1 MFGAIAGGIA
11 SALAGGAMSKLFG
24 GGQKAA
30 SGGIQGDVLATDNN
44 TVGMGDAGI
53 KSAIQGSNVPNPDE
67 AVPSF
72 VSGAMSK
79 ADKGKDTRDYLAA
92 AFPELNAW
100 ERDGADA
107 SSAGMVDAGFENQK
121 ELTKMQLYNQKEIA
135 EMQNETQKE
144 IAGIQSATSRQ
155 NTKDQVYAQNEMLAY
170 QQKESTAR
178 VASIMEN
185 TNLSKQQQV
194 SEIMRQML
202 TQAQTAGQYFTNDQI
217 KEMTRKVSAEVDLVH
232 QQTQNQ
238 RYGSSHIGAT
248 AKDISNVVTDAA
260 SGVVDIVH
268 GIDKAVADTWH
279 NFWKDGK
286 ADGIGSNLSRT
297 YPSGL
302 TPSQLYVF
310 MPPNLGGF
318 FMVRSYYPSE
328 CHADYF
334 DFERIEALKPAIEAC
349 GISTLSQS
357 PMLDFHK
364 QMDNRIKLLEEILSF
379 RMQGV
384 EFDNG
389 DMYVDGHKAAS
400 DVRDEFVSVT
410 EKLMDELA
418 QCYNVLPQLDINN
431 TIDHRPEG
439 DEKWF
444 LENEKT
450 VTQFC
455 RKLAAER
462 PLKDIRDE
470 YNYPKNKGI
479 KDECSRVQGASPM
492 KSRRGFAIQR
502 LMNAMRQAHA
512 DGWFIV
518 FDTLTLAD
526 DRLEAFYD
534 NPNALRQYFCVPE
547 YGTANGRLHF
557 HAVHFMRTLPT
568 GSVDPN
574 FGRRVRNRR
583 QLNSLQNTWP
593 YGYSMPI
600 AVRYTQDAFSRSGW
614 LWPVDAKGEPLKATS
629 YMAVGF

>member
-1 MFGAIAGGIA
+1 
-11 SALAGGAMSKLFG
+11 
-24 GGQKAA
+24 
-30 SGGIQGDVLATDNN
+30 
-44 TVGMGDAGI
+44 
-53 KSAIQGSNVPNPDE
+53 
-67 AVPSF
+67 
-72 VSGAMSK
+72 
-79 ADKGKDTRDYLAA
+79 
-92 AFPELNAW
+92 
-100 ERDGADA
+100 
-107 SSAGMVDAGFENQK
+107 
-121 ELTKMQLYNQKEIA
+121 
-135 EMQNETQKE
+135 
-144 IAGIQSATSRQ
+144 
-155 NTKDQVYAQNEMLAY
+155 
-170 QQKESTAR
+170 
-178 VASIMEN
+178 
-185 TNLSKQQQV
+185 
-194 SEIMRQML
+194 
-202 TQAQTAGQYFTNDQI
+202 
-217 KEMTRKVSAEVDLVH
+217 
-232 QQTQNQ
+232 
-238 RYGSSHIGAT
+238 
-248 AKDISNVVTDAA
+248 
-260 SGVVDIVH
+260 
-268 GIDKAVADTWH
+268 
-279 NFWKDGK
+279 
-286 ADGIGSNLSRT
+286 
-297 YPSGL
+297 
-302 TPSQLYVF
+302 

-357 PMLDFHK
+357 PMLGFHK
-364 QMDNRIKLLEEILSF
+364 QM
-379 RMQGV
+379 
-384 EFDNG
+384 DNG

-470 YNYPKNKGI
+470 YNYPKKKGI
-479 KDECSRVQGASPM
+479 KDECSRLLEASTM

-518 FDTLTLAD
+518 LAAEGRKAND
-526 DRLEAFYD
+526 SHADCY
-534 NPNALRQYFCVPE
+534 QYFCVPE

-629 YMAVGF
+629 YMAVGFYVAKYVNKKSAMDLAAKGLGAKEWNNSLKTKLSLLPKKLFRIRMSRNFGMKMLTMTNLSTECLIQLTKLGYDATPFNQILKQNAKREMRLRLGKVTVADVLAAQAVTTNLLKFMRASIKMIGVSNLQSFIVSTKEKLSMNDISDESKNYLDKAGITTACLRIKSKWTAGGK